1 MTETTS
7 YNLSIPSE
15 TYRQLKQISQQE
27 GTSIAEL
34 LRTATRL
41 LLYVRSI
48 NEDPNAH
55 LLIERNGRMRELVL
69 DLIK

>member
-1 MTETTS
+1 MAETTS
-7 YNLSIPSE
+7 YNLAIPSE
-15 TYRQLKQISQQE
+15 TYRKLKQISEQE

-48 NEDPNAH
+48 RETPNTH
-55 LLIERNGRMRELVL
+55 LLIERDGNLRELVL
-69 DLIK
+69 DFL